1 MNNVM
6 KKLIALSG
14 VCTLSLSCAAN
25 ALAADF
31 VDMPDNWTTEALEN
45 AVKNG
50 LLYGSEA
57 ADGSGMMVSPDKN
70 ITRAQM
76 AAIIVRAFGAS
87 EKTDISSYV
96 DVDSNAWYYEEL
108 SKAVAMNAFRGD
120 GDKMNPDKNITFQE
134 CYTVISQVLQL
145 HVYNPEDSTILDNYS
160 DSDAVAEWA
169 LPYATAI
176 AECGYWT
183 GIDGD
188 YTLTPTDY
196 ITRSQF
202 AVLMNNVV
210 ETYIDEP
217 GEYTYDEE
225 MGNIMVRSSGVV
237 LNGINL
243 DGDLIIGDGVE
254 GETVANDAT
263 ISHFAI
269 IRGGENFAIKDTK
282 IDKIIMV
289 KKGVVVTDGG
299 GCDVERVY
307 GDKSNAYVLGSVELE
322 NAEAVDE
329 TTKESATEDTTKTEE
344 TETEAEE
351 VTEAEDAETETA
363 EETEE

>member
-1 MNNVM
+1 MNKMNNIM
-6 KKLIALSG
+6 KKIIAFAG
-14 VCTLSLSCAAN
+14 ACTMVISSAAN
-25 ALAADF
+25 VMAADF

-57 ADGSGMMVSPDKN
+57 ADGSGMMVNPDKN

-87 EKTDISSYV
+87 ETTDISSYV
-96 DVDSNAWYYEEL
+96 DVDSDAWYYEEL

-145 HVYNPEDSTILDNYS
+145 HVYNDENSTILDKYS
-160 DSDAVAEWA
+160 DSDSVAEWA

-188 YTLTPTDY
+188 YTLTPTEY

-217 GEYTYDEE
+217 GEYTYDET
-225 MGNIMVRSSGVV
+225 MGNVMIRSTGVV
-237 LNGINL
+237 LNGVNI

-254 GETVANDAT
+254 GETLANEST
-263 ISHFAI
+263 VTHFAI
-269 IRGGENFAIKDTK
+269 VRGGEGFTIKGSNIDT
-282 IDKIIMV
+282 IIMARQNL
-289 KKGVVVTDGG
+289 VVTDGG
-299 GCDVERVY
+299 SCKVRRVY
-307 GDKSNAYVLGSVELE
+307 GDKTTKYVMGVVEFE
-322 NAEAVDE
+322 TKEVTEEETEKTVEVTDEKETEQTEADSE
-329 TTKESATEDTTKTEE
+329 TTETEE
-344 TETEAEE
+344 T
-351 VTEAEDAETETA
+351 
-363 EETEE
+363 TEE